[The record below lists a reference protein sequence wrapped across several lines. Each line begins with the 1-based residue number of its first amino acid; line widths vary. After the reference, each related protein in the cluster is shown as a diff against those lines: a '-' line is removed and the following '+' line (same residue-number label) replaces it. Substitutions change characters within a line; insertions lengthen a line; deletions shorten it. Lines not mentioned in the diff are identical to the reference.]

1 MSYLDGD
8 SWSLRESEVRALLV
22 FAGLSTPESNVGAG
36 GADDQARIGDLV
48 YRRWGV
54 VVEYEGEHH
63 QLDRAQYVKDID
75 RYASMR
81 RDSVPY
87 VQVTKE
93 KLERPRRL
101 VVRSTTPWSPGAT
114 TDRAPSSVS
123 AGGQLF
129 ARLSDVV
136 AAERRWVSVGSRR

>member
-1 MSYLDGD
+1 M
-8 SWSLRESEVRALLV
+8 
-22 FAGLSTPESNVGAG
+22 
-36 GADDQARIGDLV
+36 
-48 YRRWGV
+48 

-75 RYASMR
+75 RYASLR
-81 RDSVPY
+81 RDAVPY

-101 VVRSTTPWSPGAT
+101 VMEVHDALVARGTTV
-114 TDRAPSSVS
+114 RAPEF
-123 AGGQLF
+123 GERWRQLF

-136 AAERRWVSVGSRR
+136 AAQRRCVRVGSGR

>member
-1 MSYLDGD
+1 MPAAPTTRPGSAT
-8 SWSLRESEVRALLV
+8 WS
-22 FAGLSTPESNVGAG
+22 
-36 GADDQARIGDLV
+36 

-75 RYASMR
+75 RYASLR
-81 RDSVPY
+81 RDAVPY

-101 VVRSTTPWSPGAT
+101 VVEVYDALVAHGYDGPRPEFDQQW
-114 TDRAPSSVS
+114 R
-123 AGGQLF
+123 QLF

-136 AAERRWVSVGSRR
+136 AAQRRCVRVGSER